1 MELPTVPTP
10 SSVAEYV
17 ISVLQASENTPYI
30 GEPISQLQ
38 HSLQCA
44 AQAASA
50 SPPVDEATQ
59 IAALLHDVGQ
69 YAPVKDLR
77 KLTGGEA
84 RNLGGQATGTSVG
97 RVGHETL
104 GAQFVL
110 ALGFS
115 PKVARLVES
124 HVAAKRY
131 LCAVDKGYLNKL
143 SDASKK
149 SLAYQGGPMSDD
161 ERDEFGAD
169 EWCKEMCQL
178 RVWDDEAKIEG
189 LEISPAMCT
198 SPLSQSNTHM
208 VIGQISFRARVFRQT
223 ASADNSPP
231 GQASPLHFEGISP
244 GLEPHETNQSHSS
257 PTLTDGYENQGSSKV
272 LSTERTNQTPFL
284 YEGRTNVDVTAC
296 LQKAL
301 QCRSTVPI
309 AEDNYGRDE
318 SPLNLISRDIEL
330 TTTLDILTLRTQ
342 SPYMTELFLDTVECP
357 GITPFDPLN
366 WKLAKENIVHLGK
379 SCLAISSGITAVA
392 TLCSGHVFALSTSES
407 LSRYHSARKNI
418 EELLEDDEKDFDLA
432 LVAVFLLCMFELI
445 HSGDITP
452 YLRVPS
458 RIFIPRL
465 QAWVQ
470 TQTSYSEL
478 STRIVTWFKILYSA
492 SFRGG
497 AMGLLSERVFS
508 LLPDF
513 NGPIPNLRPPGGQE
527 PEISNHLYEVL
538 SAPIFDFYCQ
548 LQKLSGEIAK
558 LSLYHRSRTKRKDQ
572 QEVVERMATLK
583 TRLRALWEIRCAT
596 QRQSSEQL
604 RAQIVPR
611 IADMISS
618 LISICEAAYHAEF
631 IDIGRQLGDPVSQSP
646 DSIEALDRIREIVE
660 RDRSSDD
667 EGRSRTINPGYLR
680 PLFLC
685 AIDSTDKEQTY
696 WAIENLAKIQNRVY
710 RAEFF
715 SAFAKALSE
724 AQTRNDRRV
733 TSRYF
738 CIWYFGITPPFL

>member
-1 MELPTVPTP
+1 M
-10 SSVAEYV
+10 
-17 ISVLQASENTPYI
+17 QNTRHQGY
-30 GEPISQLQ
+30 
-38 HSLQCA
+38 
-44 AQAASA
+44 
-50 SPPVDEATQ
+50 
-59 IAALLHDVGQ
+59 
-69 YAPVKDLR
+69 R
-77 KLTGGEA
+77 
-84 RNLGGQATGTSVG
+84 G
-97 RVGHETL
+97 RVRSGCLTCR
-104 GAQFVL
+104 AR
-110 ALGFS
+110 
-115 PKVARLVES
+115 KV
-124 HVAAKRY
+124 K
-131 LCAVDKGYLNKL
+131 C
-143 SDASKK
+143 
-149 SLAYQGGPMSDD
+149 
-161 ERDEFGAD
+161 
-169 EWCKEMCQL
+169 
-178 RVWDDEAKIEG
+178 DEAK
-189 LEISPAMCT
+189 PVCNNCT
-198 SPLSQSNTHM
+198 RLQRQCTYKP
-208 VIGQISFRARVFRQT
+208 RRVFRQT

-231 GQASPLHFEGISP
+231 GQPLSRQFEGSP
-244 GLEPHETNQSHSS
+244 QALEAHDTNQSHSS
-257 PTLTDGYENQGSSKV
+257 LSLTDDYENQGSSKV

-301 QCRSTVPI
+301 QYRSAAPI
-309 AEDNYGRDE
+309 VDENYERDE

-342 SPYMTELFLDTVECP
+342 SPYMTELFLETVECP

-366 WKLAKENIVHLGK
+366 WKLAKQHIVNLGK

-392 TLCSGHVFALSTSES
+392 TLCSGQVFALSTSES
-407 LSRYHSARKNI
+407 LSRYHPARKNV
-418 EELLEDDEKDFDLA
+418 EELLGDDEKDFDFV

-452 YLRVPS
+452 YLREPS
-458 RIFIPRL
+458 RIFTRRL
-465 QAWVQ
+465 QAWAQ

-478 STRIVTWFKILYSA
+478 SMRIVTWLKILYSA

-497 AMGLLSERVFS
+497 AMGLLSERVVS
-508 LLPDF
+508 LLPNF
-513 NGPIPNLRPPGGQE
+513 AGPIPNLRPPVDQE

-548 LQKLSGEIAK
+548 LQTLSGEIAK

-583 TRLRALWEIRCAT
+583 ARLRALWESRCPT
-596 QRQSSEQL
+596 QRQSPEHL
-604 RAQIVPR
+604 RSQIVPQ

-618 LISICEAAYHAEF
+618 LVSICEAAYHAEF
-631 IDIGRQLGDPVSQSP
+631 IDVGRQLGDPVSQSP
-646 DSIEALDRIREIVE
+646 DSIEALGRIVEIVE
-660 RDRSSDD
+660 SHCSSDG
-667 EGRSRTINPGYLR
+667 EGRSIAINAGYLR

-685 AIDSTDKEQTY
+685 AIESTDKEQTD
-696 WAIENLAKIQNRVY
+696 WATENLAKIQNRVY

>member
-1 MELPTVPTP
+1 M
-10 SSVAEYV
+10 
-17 ISVLQASENTPYI
+17 QNTRHQGY
-30 GEPISQLQ
+30 
-38 HSLQCA
+38 
-44 AQAASA
+44 
-50 SPPVDEATQ
+50 
-59 IAALLHDVGQ
+59 
-69 YAPVKDLR
+69 R
-77 KLTGGEA
+77 
-84 RNLGGQATGTSVG
+84 G
-97 RVGHETL
+97 RVRSGCLTCR
-104 GAQFVL
+104 AR
-110 ALGFS
+110 
-115 PKVARLVES
+115 KV
-124 HVAAKRY
+124 K
-131 LCAVDKGYLNKL
+131 C
-143 SDASKK
+143 
-149 SLAYQGGPMSDD
+149 
-161 ERDEFGAD
+161 
-169 EWCKEMCQL
+169 
-178 RVWDDEAKIEG
+178 DEAK
-189 LEISPAMCT
+189 PVCNNCT
-198 SPLSQSNTHM
+198 RLQRQCTYKP
-208 VIGQISFRARVFRQT
+208 RRVYRPT

-231 GQASPLHFEGISP
+231 GQPSSLHLHFEGISP
-244 GLEPHETNQSHSS
+244 GLDLHDTNQIHSS
-257 PTLTDGYENQGSSKV
+257 PTLTDDYENQGSSKV

-309 AEDNYGRDE
+309 VDDNYERDD

-342 SPYMTELFLDTVECP
+342 SPYMTEVFLNKVECP

-366 WKLAKENIVHLGK
+366 WKLAKQHIVHMGK
-379 SCLAISSGITAVA
+379 SCLAISSGITAIA

-407 LSRYHSARKNI
+407 LSRYHAAKRNV
-418 EELLEDDEKDFDLA
+418 EEFLGDDEKGFGLV
-432 LVAVFLLCMFELI
+432 LVAVFLLSMFELI

-452 YLRVPS
+452 YLREPS
-458 RIFIPRL
+458 RIFVQRL

-470 TQTSYSEL
+470 TQTPYSEL
-478 STRIVTWFKILYSA
+478 STRIVTWLKILYSA

-497 AMGLLSERVFS
+497 AMGLLSESVFG
-508 LLPDF
+508 LLPNF
-513 NGPIPNLRPPGGQE
+513 TGPIPNLQPPVDQE
-527 PEISNHLYEVL
+527 AEVSNHLYEVL

-548 LQKLSGEIAK
+548 LQTLSGEIAK

-572 QEVVERMATLK
+572 QEVVERMTTLK
-583 TRLRALWEIRCAT
+583 TRLRALWEGRCAT
-596 QRQSSEQL
+596 QRQSPEQL
-604 RAQIVPR
+604 RSQMVPR
-611 IADMISS
+611 IADMISN

-660 RDRSSDD
+660 RDCSSDD

-685 AIDSTDKEQTY
+685 AIESTDKEETA

>member
-1 MELPTVPTP
+1 MQNPRHQG
-10 SSVAEYV
+10 Y
-17 ISVLQASENTPYI
+17 
-30 GEPISQLQ
+30 
-38 HSLQCA
+38 
-44 AQAASA
+44 
-50 SPPVDEATQ
+50 
-59 IAALLHDVGQ
+59 
-69 YAPVKDLR
+69 R
-77 KLTGGEA
+77 
-84 RNLGGQATGTSVG
+84 G
-97 RVGHETL
+97 RVRSGCLTCR
-104 GAQFVL
+104 AR
-110 ALGFS
+110 
-115 PKVARLVES
+115 KV
-124 HVAAKRY
+124 K
-131 LCAVDKGYLNKL
+131 C
-143 SDASKK
+143 
-149 SLAYQGGPMSDD
+149 
-161 ERDEFGAD
+161 
-169 EWCKEMCQL
+169 
-178 RVWDDEAKIEG
+178 DEAK
-189 LEISPAMCT
+189 PVCNNCT
-198 SPLSQSNTHM
+198 RLQRQCTYKP
-208 VIGQISFRARVFRQT
+208 RRVFRQT
-223 ASADNSPP
+223 ASVDNSPP
-231 GQASPLHFEGISP
+231 CQESSVRFEAIAQASEAHDIS
-244 GLEPHETNQSHSS
+244 QSHSS
-257 PTLTDGYENQGSSKV
+257 PSLTEDYENQGSSKV

-301 QCRSTVPI
+301 QYRSTVPI
-309 AEDNYGRDE
+309 VDNNYERDD

-342 SPYMTELFLDTVECP
+342 SPYMTELFLESVECP

-366 WKLAKENIVHLGK
+366 WKLAKQNIVHMGK

-392 TLCSGHVFALSTSES
+392 TLCSGQVFALSTSES
-407 LSRYHSARKNI
+407 LSRYHSARENVK
-418 EELLEDDEKDFDLA
+418 ELLGDDEKEFDLA

-452 YLRVPS
+452 YLREPS

-478 STRIVTWFKILYSA
+478 STRIVTWLKILYSA

-508 LLPDF
+508 LLPNF
-513 NGPIPNLRPPGGQE
+513 TGPIPNLRPPGDQE
-527 PEISNHLYEVL
+527 PEISNHLFEVL

-548 LQKLSGEIAK
+548 LQTLSGEIAK

-583 TRLRALWEIRCAT
+583 TRLRALWASRCAT
-596 QRQSSEQL
+596 QRQSPEHL
-604 RAQIVPR
+604 RSQMVPR

-646 DSIEALDRIREIVE
+646 DSIEGLDRIREIVE
-660 RDRSSDD
+660 RDCGSDD
-667 EGRSRTINPGYLR
+667 EGRSRAINPGYLR
-680 PLFLC
+680 TLFLC
-685 AIDSTDKEQTY
+685 AIENTDKEQTD

-710 RAEFF
+710 RSEFF

>member
-1 MELPTVPTP
+1 M
-10 SSVAEYV
+10 
-17 ISVLQASENTPYI
+17 QNTRHQGY
-30 GEPISQLQ
+30 
-38 HSLQCA
+38 
-44 AQAASA
+44 
-50 SPPVDEATQ
+50 
-59 IAALLHDVGQ
+59 
-69 YAPVKDLR
+69 R
-77 KLTGGEA
+77 
-84 RNLGGQATGTSVG
+84 G
-97 RVGHETL
+97 RVRSGCLTCR
-104 GAQFVL
+104 AR
-110 ALGFS
+110 
-115 PKVARLVES
+115 KV
-124 HVAAKRY
+124 K
-131 LCAVDKGYLNKL
+131 C
-143 SDASKK
+143 
-149 SLAYQGGPMSDD
+149 
-161 ERDEFGAD
+161 
-169 EWCKEMCQL
+169 
-178 RVWDDEAKIEG
+178 DEAK
-189 LEISPAMCT
+189 PVCNNCT
-198 SPLSQSNTHM
+198 RLQRQCTYKP
-208 VIGQISFRARVFRQT
+208 RRVFRQT

-231 GQASPLHFEGISP
+231 GQPLSLQFEGSP
-244 GLEPHETNQSHSS
+244 QALEAHDTNQSHSS
-257 PTLTDGYENQGSSKV
+257 LSLTDDYENQGSSKV

-301 QCRSTVPI
+301 QYRSAAPI
-309 AEDNYGRDE
+309 VDENYERDE

-342 SPYMTELFLDTVECP
+342 SPYMTELFLETVECP

-366 WKLAKENIVHLGK
+366 WKLAKQHIVHLGK

-392 TLCSGHVFALSTSES
+392 TLCSGQVFALSSSES
-407 LSRYHSARKNI
+407 LSRYHPARKNV
-418 EELLEDDEKDFDLA
+418 EELLGDGEKDFDFV

-452 YLRVPS
+452 YLREPS
-458 RIFIPRL
+458 RIFTRRL
-465 QAWVQ
+465 QAWAQ
-470 TQTSYSEL
+470 TQTTYSEL
-478 STRIVTWFKILYSA
+478 STRIVTWLKILYST

-497 AMGLLSERVFS
+497 AMGLLSERVVS
-508 LLPDF
+508 LLPNF
-513 NGPIPNLRPPGGQE
+513 AGPIPNLRPPVDQE

-548 LQKLSGEIAK
+548 LQTLSGEIAK

-583 TRLRALWEIRCAT
+583 TRLRALWGSRCAT
-596 QRQSSEQL
+596 QRQSPEHL
-604 RAQIVPR
+604 RSQMVPR

-660 RDRSSDD
+660 SHCSSDG
-667 EGRSRTINPGYLR
+667 EGRSIAINAGYLR

-685 AIDSTDKEQTY
+685 AIESTDKEQTD
-696 WAIENLAKIQNRVY
+696 WAAENLAKIQNRVY

-733 TSRYF
+733 TSRSVVKE
-738 CIWYFGITPPFL
+738 I

>member
-1 MELPTVPTP
+1 M
-10 SSVAEYV
+10 
-17 ISVLQASENTPYI
+17 QNTRHQGY
-30 GEPISQLQ
+30 
-38 HSLQCA
+38 
-44 AQAASA
+44 
-50 SPPVDEATQ
+50 
-59 IAALLHDVGQ
+59 
-69 YAPVKDLR
+69 R
-77 KLTGGEA
+77 
-84 RNLGGQATGTSVG
+84 G
-97 RVGHETL
+97 RVRSGCLTCR
-104 GAQFVL
+104 AR
-110 ALGFS
+110 
-115 PKVARLVES
+115 KV
-124 HVAAKRY
+124 K
-131 LCAVDKGYLNKL
+131 C
-143 SDASKK
+143 
-149 SLAYQGGPMSDD
+149 
-161 ERDEFGAD
+161 
-169 EWCKEMCQL
+169 
-178 RVWDDEAKIEG
+178 DEAK
-189 LEISPAMCT
+189 PVCNNCT
-198 SPLSQSNTHM
+198 RLQRQCTYKP
-208 VIGQISFRARVFRQT
+208 RRVFRQT

-231 GQASPLHFEGISP
+231 GQPLSLQFEGSP
-244 GLEPHETNQSHSS
+244 QALEAHDTNQSHSS
-257 PTLTDGYENQGSSKV
+257 LSLTDDYENQGSSKV

-301 QCRSTVPI
+301 QYRSAAPI
-309 AEDNYGRDE
+309 VDENYERDE

-342 SPYMTELFLDTVECP
+342 SPYMTELFLETVECP

-366 WKLAKENIVHLGK
+366 WKLAKQHIVHLGK

-392 TLCSGHVFALSTSES
+392 TLCSGQVFALSTSES
-407 LSRYHSARKNI
+407 LSRYHPARKNV
-418 EELLEDDEKDFDLA
+418 EELLGDDEKDFEFV

-452 YLRVPS
+452 YLREPS
-458 RIFIPRL
+458 RIFTRRL
-465 QAWVQ
+465 QAWAQ

-478 STRIVTWFKILYSA
+478 SMRIVTWLKILYSA

-497 AMGLLSERVFS
+497 AMGLLSERVVS
-508 LLPDF
+508 LLPNF
-513 NGPIPNLRPPGGQE
+513 AGPIPNLRPPVDQE

-548 LQKLSGEIAK
+548 LQTLSGEIAK

-583 TRLRALWEIRCAT
+583 ARLRALWESRCPT
-596 QRQSSEQL
+596 QRQSPEHL
-604 RAQIVPR
+604 RSQIVPQ

-618 LISICEAAYHAEF
+618 LVSICEAAYHAEF
-631 IDIGRQLGDPVSQSP
+631 IDVGRQLGDPVSQSP
-646 DSIEALDRIREIVE
+646 DSIEALGRIVEIVE
-660 RDRSSDD
+660 SHCSSDG
-667 EGRSRTINPGYLR
+667 EGRSIAINAGYLR

-685 AIDSTDKEQTY
+685 AIESTDKEQTD
-696 WAIENLAKIQNRVY
+696 WATENLAKIQNRVY